1 MMRLRVLAIL
11 MPALAMLALLPALGD
26 AAAAGQRALVLE
38 IDGVIGPPLADYI
51 GRELRAARP
60 DEVGIVVLRMN
71 TPGGLD
77 ASMRQIVSAIL
88 ASPVPVATY
97 VAPNGARAASAGTYI
112 AYASAIA
119 AMAPGTNIGAATPI
133 QLAGHPMAPPDP
145 TRQKEKA
152 EKAGEPADAET
163 RKLVNDAIAYIR
175 GLAALNGRNADW
187 AADAVRSAASVTA
200 AEALSL
206 HVIDVIA
213 DDIPDLLRK
222 IDGRTVNVAGK
233 PQQLATAGLD
243 VVTVPP
249 GWRTELLGLVTNPNV
264 AFILML
270 IGIYGLILEFFN
282 PGAVAP
288 GLIGAISLLVALY
301 ALALLPISYAGA
313 ALVLLGVALMVAEA
327 HIGAFGALGVGGIAA
342 FVIGALLMFP
352 ERVPGFTL
360 SGGVIAGA
368 AIGSAALFIVVLAA
382 LLRSRKR
389 PVVTGSEALIG
400 AEGET
405 VAWQGSEGRVRVKG
419 EIWLARSDRAARG
432 RRSREGSRSRR
443 PRSPRR
449 SHPSSLACVPLVRRR
464 RDVTARYYLR
474 HAARPYVD
482 VNPKAPEAGQ
492 HARPGRFSARTASG
506 ARHLHGSGWRFRPRA
521 DAASECSNA
530 ERRRVLRAA
539 MRNLPFAEPGRRA
552 APRAG
557 LGRHLWAQGRQRR
570 RLPLFAGLRRGRFR
584 LGRGASRLLP
594 DRPPGGHSRRR
605 HALQTEERGRAQS
618 HHRLSEGAEVTGRP
632 VPSMSRRGSA
642 DAAPQSRHHDQE
654 QRRTP

>member
-1 MMRLRVLAIL
+1 MMRLRVLVML
-11 MPALAMLALLPALGD
+11 TLSLAMLALPLARGG
-26 AAAAGQRALVLE
+26 AAAAAHRALVLE
-38 IDGVIGPPLADYI
+38 IDGVIGPPIADYI

-77 ASMRQIVSAIL
+77 ASMRKIVSAIL

-133 QLAGHPMAPPDP
+133 QLAGHPMAPPD
-145 TRQKEKA
+145 QAGQQDKA
-152 EKAGEPADAET
+152 EKGGEAADAET
-163 RKLVNDAIAYIR
+163 RKMVNDAVAYIR
-175 GLAALNGRNADW
+175 SLAALNGRNAEW
-187 AADAVRSAASVTA
+187 AVDAVRSAASLPA

-213 DDIPDLLRK
+213 DDVPELLRK

-233 PQQLATAGLD
+233 PRQLATAGLE
-243 VVTVPP
+243 VVTVAPD
-249 GWRTELLGLVTNPNV
+249 WRTELLGFITNPNV

-270 IGIYGLILEFFN
+270 LGIYGLILEFFN

-342 FVIGALLMFP
+342 FVIGALMMFP
-352 ERVPGFTL
+352 AQVPGLTL
-360 SGGVIAGA
+360 SRGVIAGA
-368 AIGSAALFIVVLAA
+368 AIGSAALLIVVLAA

-405 VAWQGSEGRVRVKG
+405 VAWQGGEGRVRVNG
-419 EIWLARSDRAARG
+419 EIWLARADASLAAG
-432 RRSREGSRSRR
+432 RRVRVVGREG
-443 PRSPRR
+443 
-449 SHPSSLACVPLVRRR
+449 L
-464 RDVTARYYLR
+464 
-474 HAARPYVD
+474 
-482 VNPKAPEAGQ
+482 
-492 HARPGRFSARTASG
+492 
-506 ARHLHGSGWRFRPRA
+506 
-521 DAASECSNA
+521 
-530 ERRRVLRAA
+530 VLRVEAVGAA
-539 MRNLPFAEPGRRA
+539 
-552 APRAG
+552 
-557 LGRHLWAQGRQRR
+557 
-570 RLPLFAGLRRGRFR
+570 
-584 LGRGASRLLP
+584 
-594 DRPPGGHSRRR
+594 
-605 HALQTEERGRAQS
+605 
-618 HHRLSEGAEVTGRP
+618 
-632 VPSMSRRGSA
+632 
-642 DAAPQSRHHDQE
+642 
-654 QRRTP
+654 